1 MPVQKR
7 FFGLRHAFNG
17 LGLFLRSESNGRIHA
32 AATVAVAGLAAWLR
46 CSLSEWAML
55 AIVTGIVWLAEMLNT
70 AVEKIMDYVQPDI
83 HPDVKWI
90 KDVSA
95 GAVLVAAVTALVV
108 GGIIFVP
115 KLLGI
120 S

>member
-32 AATVAVAGLAAWLR
+32 AATIIVIALAAWLR
-46 CSLSEWAML
+46 CSLTEWAML
-55 AIVTGIVWLAEMLNT
+55 AIVTGIVWLTEMLNT
-70 AVEKIMDYVQPDI
+70 AIEKIMDYMQPDI
-83 HPDVKWI
+83 HPKVKWI

-95 GAVLVAAVTALVV
+95 GAVLVAAVTALAA

-115 KLLGI
+115 KLLAL
-120 S
+120 